1 MTTENKNTDNKEDTE
16 SKSTKKSKS
25 ASTSK
30 VTRSSSKD
38 KTPSKATKS
47 TAASKASAKATKST
61 AASKAGAK
69 ATKSTAASKAG
80 AKATKSTAASKAGAK
95 ATKSTAASKADAKT
109 TKPTA
114 DSKTTKTKNK
124 VISKEPT
131 AIEKHFRTNVSPA
144 LIEEFKYSSNMQVP
158 RIEKIVLN
166 IGLGEALINSR
177 ALENAVRDLSLIS
190 GQKPVPTKAKKSIAT
205 YKLREG
211 QIIGVMV
218 TLRKRRMYE
227 FLERLIIS
235 ALPRIRDFHGI
246 PAGSF
251 DGRGNYSLG
260 VREQIIFPEIEY
272 GSVDKMRGLQIS
284 IVTSSNT
291 NEESKRLLELLG
303 MPFERQDDSRK
314 IA

>member
-47 TAASKASAKATKST
+47 TAASKA
-61 AASKAGAK
+61 
-69 ATKSTAASKAG
+69 
-80 AKATKSTAASKAGAK
+80 GAK

-109 TKPTA
+109 AKPTA

>member
-1 MTTENKNTDNKEDTE
+1 
-16 SKSTKKSKS
+16 
-25 ASTSK
+25 
-30 VTRSSSKD
+30 
-38 KTPSKATKS
+38 
-47 TAASKASAKATKST
+47 
-61 AASKAGAK
+61 
-69 ATKSTAASKAG
+69 
-80 AKATKSTAASKAGAK
+80 
-95 ATKSTAASKADAKT
+95 
-109 TKPTA
+109 
-114 DSKTTKTKNK
+114 
-124 VISKEPT
+124 
-131 AIEKHFRTNVSPA
+131 
-144 LIEEFKYSSNMQVP
+144 MQVP

-166 IGLGEALINSR
+166 IGLGEALVNSR

-246 PAGSF
+246 PSGSF

-291 NEESKRLLELLG
+291 NEESKRMLELLG
-303 MPFERQDDSRK
+303 MPFERNDDSRK
-314 IA
+314 VA

>member
-1 MTTENKNTDNKEDTE
+1 MTTENKNTDNSENTE

-25 ASTSK
+25 ASTPK
-30 VTRSSSKD
+30 VARNSSK
-38 KTPSKATKS
+38 T
-47 TAASKASAKATKST
+47 KASAKATKAT
-61 AASKAGAK
+61 T
-69 ATKSTAASKAG
+69 ATKANAKSAKSDGTSK
-80 AKATKSTAASKAGAK
+80 
-95 ATKSTAASKADAKT
+95 
-109 TKPTA
+109 A
-114 DSKTTKTKNK
+114 DSKTTKNK
-124 VISKEPT
+124 IVTKEPT
-131 AIEKHFRTNVSPA
+131 AIEKHFHTNVSPA

-166 IGLGEALINSR
+166 IGLGEALLNSR
-177 ALENAVRDLSLIS
+177 ALENAVKDLSLIT
-190 GQKPVPTKAKKSIAT
+190 GQKPVATKAKKSIAT

-246 PAGSF
+246 PSSSF

-272 GSVDKMRGLQIS
+272 GSVDKMRGLQMS

-291 NEESKRLLELLG
+291 NQESKRLLELLG
-303 MPFERQDDSRK
+303 MPFERQDDPRK

>member
-1 MTTENKNTDNKEDTE
+1 MTTENKNTDNNENTE

-25 ASTSK
+25 ASTPK
-30 VTRSSSKD
+30 VARNSSK
-38 KTPSKATKS
+38 T
-47 TAASKASAKATKST
+47 KASAKATKAT
-61 AASKAGAK
+61 T
-69 ATKSTAASKAG
+69 ATKAN
-80 AKATKSTAASKAGAK
+80 TKSAKSDGTSK
-95 ATKSTAASKADAKT
+95 
-109 TKPTA
+109 A
-114 DSKTTKTKNK
+114 DSKTTKNK
-124 VISKEPT
+124 IVTKEPT
-131 AIEKHFRTNVSPA
+131 AIEKHFHTNVSPA

-166 IGLGEALINSR
+166 IGLGEALLNSR
-177 ALENAVRDLSLIS
+177 ALENAVKDLSLIT
-190 GQKPVPTKAKKSIAT
+190 GQKPVATKAKKSIAT

-246 PAGSF
+246 PSSSF

-272 GSVDKMRGLQIS
+272 GSVDKMRGLQMS

-303 MPFERQDDSRK
+303 MPFERQDDPRK

>member
-47 TAASKASAKATKST
+47 TAASKA
-61 AASKAGAK
+61 
-69 ATKSTAASKAG
+69 
-80 AKATKSTAASKAGAK
+80 GAK

-109 TKPTA
+109 TNPTA

>member
-1 MTTENKNTDNKEDTE
+1 
-16 SKSTKKSKS
+16 
-25 ASTSK
+25 
-30 VTRSSSKD
+30 
-38 KTPSKATKS
+38 
-47 TAASKASAKATKST
+47 
-61 AASKAGAK
+61 
-69 ATKSTAASKAG
+69 
-80 AKATKSTAASKAGAK
+80 
-95 ATKSTAASKADAKT
+95 
-109 TKPTA
+109 
-114 DSKTTKTKNK
+114 
-124 VISKEPT
+124 
-131 AIEKHFRTNVSPA
+131 
-144 LIEEFKYSSNMQVP
+144 MQVP

-303 MPFERQDDSRK
+303 MPFERKDDSRK

>member
-1 MTTENKNTDNKEDTE
+1 MTTDNKNTDNNEDTE

-25 ASTSK
+25 ASTPKIASD
-30 VTRSSSKD
+30 SSKTKASA
-38 KTPSKATKS
+38 KTTGTKVNAKSAKSEAT
-47 TAASKASAKATKST
+47 SKASAKT
-61 AASKAGAK
+61 
-69 ATKSTAASKAG
+69 
-80 AKATKSTAASKAGAK
+80 
-95 ATKSTAASKADAKT
+95 
-109 TKPTA
+109 
-114 DSKTTKTKNK
+114 TKNK
-124 VISKEPT
+124 IVTNEPT
-131 AIEKHFRTNVSPA
+131 AIEKHFHTNVSPA
-144 LIEEFKYSSNMQVP
+144 LIEELKYSSKMQVP

-166 IGLGEALINSR
+166 IGLGEALLNSR
-177 ALENAVRDLSLIS
+177 ALENAVRDLSLIT
-190 GQKPVPTKAKKSIAT
+190 GQKPVATKAKKSIAT

-246 PAGSF
+246 PSSSF

-260 VREQIIFPEIEY
+260 IREQIIFPEIEY
-272 GSVDKMRGLQIS
+272 GSVDKMRGLQMS

-291 NEESKRLLELLG
+291 NQESKRLLELLG
-303 MPFERQDDSRK
+303 MPFERQDDPRK

>member
-30 VTRSSSKD
+30 VTRSSAKD

-47 TAASKASAKATKST
+47 TAASKA
-61 AASKAGAK
+61 GAK
-69 ATKSTAASKAG
+69 A
-80 AKATKSTAASKAGAK
+80 
-95 ATKSTAASKADAKT
+95 

-303 MPFERQDDSRK
+303 MPFERKDDSRK

>member
-1 MTTENKNTDNKEDTE
+1 MTTDNKNTDNNEDTE

-25 ASTSK
+25 ASTPKIASD
-30 VTRSSSKD
+30 SSK
-38 KTPSKATKS
+38 T
-47 TAASKASAKATKST
+47 KASAKTTGTKANAKSAKSDAT
-61 AASKAGAK
+61 SK
-69 ATKSTAASKAG
+69 
-80 AKATKSTAASKAGAK
+80 
-95 ATKSTAASKADAKT
+95 
-109 TKPTA
+109 A
-114 DSKTTKTKNK
+114 DSKTTKNK
-124 VISKEPT
+124 IVTKEPT
-131 AIEKHFRTNVSPA
+131 AIEQHFHTNVSPA
-144 LIEEFKYSSNMQVP
+144 LIEEFNYTSNMQVP

-166 IGLGEALINSR
+166 IGLGEALVNSR
-177 ALENAVRDLSLIS
+177 ALENAIRDLSLIT
-190 GQKPVPTKAKKSIAT
+190 GQKPVATKAKKSIAT

-246 PAGSF
+246 PSSSF

-272 GSVDKMRGLQIS
+272 GSVDKMRGLQLS

-291 NEESKRLLELLG
+291 NQESKRLLELLG
-303 MPFERQDDSRK
+303 MPFERQDDPRK

>member
-47 TAASKASAKATKST
+47 TAASKT
-61 AASKAGAK
+61 
-69 ATKSTAASKAG
+69 
-80 AKATKSTAASKAGAK
+80 GAK

-303 MPFERQDDSRK
+303 MPFERKDDSRK

>member
-1 MTTENKNTDNKEDTE
+1 MTTENKNTDKNEETK

-25 ASTSK
+25 S
-30 VTRSSSKD
+30 SSSKS
-38 KTPSKATKS
+38 TPSSSVSKATTKPV
-47 TAASKASAKATKST
+47 KAKATTKTKSAKATTKTKSAKADPVSST
-61 AASKAGAK
+61 KQLSKGSSSGSEKKAK
-69 ATKSTAASKAG
+69 ATQK
-80 AKATKSTAASKAGAK
+80 
-95 ATKSTAASKADAKT
+95 
-109 TKPTA
+109 
-114 DSKTTKTKNK
+114 K
-124 VISKEPT
+124 VLGSEPT
-131 AIEKHFRTNVSPA
+131 LIQKHFQTTVSET
-144 LIEEFKYSSNMQVP
+144 LIEEFKYSSKMQVP
-158 RIEKIVLN
+158 RINKIVLN
-166 IGLGEALINSR
+166 IGLGEALINSK

-190 GQKPVPTKAKKSIAT
+190 GQKPVATKAKKSIAT

-235 ALPRIRDFHGI
+235 ALPRIRDFHGV

-284 IVTSSNT
+284 IVTSANT
-291 NEESKRLLELLG
+291 NQESKRLLELLG
-303 MPFERQDDSRK
+303 MPFEIEDASRK

>member
-1 MTTENKNTDNKEDTE
+1 
-16 SKSTKKSKS
+16 
-25 ASTSK
+25 
-30 VTRSSSKD
+30 
-38 KTPSKATKS
+38 
-47 TAASKASAKATKST
+47 
-61 AASKAGAK
+61 
-69 ATKSTAASKAG
+69 
-80 AKATKSTAASKAGAK
+80 
-95 ATKSTAASKADAKT
+95 
-109 TKPTA
+109 
-114 DSKTTKTKNK
+114 
-124 VISKEPT
+124 
-131 AIEKHFRTNVSPA
+131 
-144 LIEEFKYSSNMQVP
+144 MQVP

-166 IGLGEALINSR
+166 IGLGEALVNSK

-246 PAGSF
+246 PSGSF

-291 NEESKRLLELLG
+291 NKESKRMLELLG
-303 MPFERQDDSRK
+303 MPFERNDDSRK
-314 IA
+314 VA

>member
-1 MTTENKNTDNKEDTE
+1 MTTDNKNTDNNEDTE

-25 ASTSK
+25 ASTPKIASD
-30 VTRSSSKD
+30 SSKTKASA
-38 KTPSKATKS
+38 KTTGTKANAKS
-47 TAASKASAKATKST
+47 AISGATSKASAKTTGTKANAKSAKSDAT
-61 AASKAGAK
+61 SK
-69 ATKSTAASKAG
+69 
-80 AKATKSTAASKAGAK
+80 
-95 ATKSTAASKADAKT
+95 
-109 TKPTA
+109 A
-114 DSKTTKTKNK
+114 DSKTTKNK
-124 VISKEPT
+124 IVTNEPT
-131 AIEKHFRTNVSPA
+131 AIEKHFHTNVSPA
-144 LIEEFKYSSNMQVP
+144 LIEEFKYSSKMQVP

-166 IGLGEALINSR
+166 IGLGEALLNSR
-177 ALENAVRDLSLIS
+177 ALENAVRDLSLIT
-190 GQKPVPTKAKKSIAT
+190 GQKPVATKAKKSIAT

-246 PAGSF
+246 PSSSF

-272 GSVDKMRGLQIS
+272 GSVDKMRGLQMS

-291 NEESKRLLELLG
+291 NQESKRLLELLG
-303 MPFERQDDSRK
+303 MPFERQDDPRK

>member
-1 MTTENKNTDNKEDTE
+1 MTTDNKNTDNSEDNKTK
-16 SKSTKKSKS
+16 SSRKPKSTSASKTTRGS
-25 ASTSK
+25 STSK
-30 VTRSSSKD
+30 N
-38 KTPSKATKS
+38 AAKS
-47 TAASKASAKATKST
+47 TAAAKS
-61 AASKAGAK
+61 
-69 ATKSTAASKAG
+69 
-80 AKATKSTAASKAGAK
+80 
-95 ATKSTAASKADAKT
+95 DAKT
-109 TKPTA
+109 KQ
-114 DSKTTKTKNK
+114 NK
-124 VISKEPT
+124 ITVKEPT
-131 AIEKHFRTNVSPA
+131 SIEKYFQTTVSSA

-166 IGLGEALINSR
+166 IGLGEALVNSR

-246 PAGSF
+246 PSGSF

-272 GSVDKMRGLQIS
+272 GSVDKMRGLQLS

-291 NEESKRLLELLG
+291 NEESKRMLELLG
-303 MPFERQDDSRK
+303 MPFERNDDSRK
-314 IA
+314 VA

>member
-1 MTTENKNTDNKEDTE
+1 MQGSNRVTTENKNTDNKEDTE

-38 KTPSKATKS
+38 KTPF
-47 TAASKASAKATKST
+47 
-61 AASKAGAK
+61 
-69 ATKSTAASKAG
+69 
-80 AKATKSTAASKAGAK
+80 K
-95 ATKSTAASKADAKT
+95 ATKSTAASKADAKS

-114 DSKTTKTKNK
+114 ASKTTKTKNK